1 MTHSHFPPLDVS
13 FLSCVIRR
21 VCVLLPSLRGECS
34 GGCTHFYHGQ
44 RYSFHRAHQL
54 RPIGSYHQAYHLT
67 LRLTPLYGRW
77 QKYPLL
83 WVVRVEWS
91 NDGLFSRVESL
102 CVASEVVLDIAQVFA
117 AGHCGAGSGIYS
129 PILENSR
136 EFTTFTAAR
145 EAIAPSMSTQEL
157 SGHPIILRNWIRK
170 A

>member
-1 MTHSHFPPLDVS
+1 MTHSPFPPLDVS

-54 RPIGSYHQAYHLT
+54 RPISSYHLT

-129 PILENSR
+129 PILENYR